1 MMACLRVLVALL
13 VIAGAW
19 SGVPAAAQQPEQQEE
34 FLPLDQL
41 PPQDQLPAA
50 PLLVAAYAIVGL
62 ALFAYVVSVGRRLTT
77 VQKEIERLESDIKRS
92 GRT

>member
-1 MMACLRVLVALL
+1 MPFLRVLVALV
-13 VIAGAW
+13 VIVGGWHA
-19 SGVPAAAQQPEQQEE
+19 VPAAAQPPVQQEE

-50 PLLVAAYAIVGL
+50 PLLIAAYALVGL
-62 ALFAYVVSVGRRLTT
+62 ALFAYVISVGRRLTT
-77 VQKEIERLESDIKRS
+77 VQQEIERLESDIKRS

>member
-1 MMACLRVLVALL
+1 MATLRVLVALL
-13 VIAGAW
+13 VIVGACH
-19 SGVPAAAQQPEQQEE
+19 GVPVAAQQPAQQEE

-50 PLLVAAYAIVGL
+50 PLLVAAYALVGL

-77 VQKEIERLESDIKRS
+77 VQKEIERLDSDIKRS